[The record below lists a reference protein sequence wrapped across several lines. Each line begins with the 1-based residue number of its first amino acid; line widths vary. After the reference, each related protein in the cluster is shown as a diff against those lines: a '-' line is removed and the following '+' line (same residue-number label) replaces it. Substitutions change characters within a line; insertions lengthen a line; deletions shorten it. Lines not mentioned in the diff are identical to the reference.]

1 MTDQGRGIKSGTERH
16 VLVEAGTEFMAD
28 RAIRLGAGLAYYGL
42 VTLAPLLVL
51 LLGLAGLLVGD
62 EAANGQLAESL
73 SQWFGA
79 DVAQAFAEM
88 IVLLDV
94 SSSFASLTIAG
105 LVLLVFTASV
115 LFVAWKDALNVV
127 WGVQYRP
134 NVRTTLGRRLFGI
147 ASVGALAAALVAIF
161 VAEALL
167 GMMSGLLSGEPVID
181 TALTI
186 ATSVLPVVLGA
197 LLLGASYRFGTDGSV
212 TWRTVWP
219 GTTLTM
225 ILLLVLAWG
234 YGRYAGLAGTSV
246 TAVASSAILLLVL
259 VYLMAQVLLYGA
271 EVIKVMSRRNRH

>member
-1 MTDQGRGIKSGTERH
+1 VTDQGRGAKSGTERH

-88 IVLLDV
+88 IILLDV

-105 LVLLVFTASV
+105 LVLLIFTASV

-167 GMMSGLLSGEPVID
+167 GMMSGLLSGEPVVD

-186 ATSVLPVVLGA
+186 ATSVLPIVLGA

-271 EVIKVMSRRNRH
+271 EVIKVMSLRNQH

>member
-79 DVAQAFAEM
+79 DVAEAFAEM
-88 IVLLDV
+88 IILLDV

-105 LVLLVFTASV
+105 LVLLIFTASV

-271 EVIKVMSRRNRH
+271 EVIKVMSLRNQH

>member
-1 MTDQGRGIKSGTERH
+1 MTDQGRGAKSGTERH

-167 GMMSGLLSGEPVID
+167 GMMSGLWSGEPVVD

-186 ATSVLPVVLGA
+186 ATSILPVVLGA

-271 EVIKVMSRRNRH
+271 EVIKVMSLRNQH

>member
-1 MTDQGRGIKSGTERH
+1 MTDQGRGAKSGTERH

-88 IVLLDV
+88 IILLDV

>member
-1 MTDQGRGIKSGTERH
+1 MTDQGRGAKSGTERH

-88 IVLLDV
+88 IILLDV

-105 LVLLVFTASV
+105 LVLLIFTASV

-167 GMMSGLLSGEPVID
+167 GMMSGLLSGEPVVD

-186 ATSVLPVVLGA
+186 ATSVLPIVLGA

-271 EVIKVMSRRNRH
+271 EVIKVMSLRNQH

>member
-1 MTDQGRGIKSGTERH
+1 MTDQGRGAKSGTERH

-88 IVLLDV
+88 IILLDV

-105 LVLLVFTASV
+105 LVLLIFTASV

-167 GMMSGLLSGEPVID
+167 GMMSGLWSGEPVVD

-186 ATSVLPVVLGA
+186 ATSILPVVLGA

-271 EVIKVMSRRNRH
+271 EVIKVMSLRNQH